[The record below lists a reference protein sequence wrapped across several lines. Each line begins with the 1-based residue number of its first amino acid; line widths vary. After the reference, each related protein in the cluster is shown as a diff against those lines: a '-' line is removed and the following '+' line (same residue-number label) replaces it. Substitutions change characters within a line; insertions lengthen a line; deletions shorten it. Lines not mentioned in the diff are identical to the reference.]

1 MNMARTLCPA
11 LSRFRGRVLENR
23 ENSFLRPH
31 VVSIM
36 ARPTRAGAVGFPLF
50 RFHNKKAP

>member
-1 MNMARTLCPA
+1 MNMVRTHYPA
-11 LSRFRGRVLENR
+11 LSRCRERVPENR
-23 ENSFLRPH
+23 EDSFLRPL

-36 ARPTRAGAVGFPLF
+36 ARSARAGAVGFPLF